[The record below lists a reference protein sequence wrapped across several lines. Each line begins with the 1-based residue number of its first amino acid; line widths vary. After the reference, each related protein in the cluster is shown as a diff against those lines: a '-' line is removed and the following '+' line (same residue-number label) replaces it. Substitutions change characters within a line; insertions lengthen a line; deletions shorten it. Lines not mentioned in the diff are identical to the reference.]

1 MALPRRYSAYL
12 RHTFCKFLAS
22 KVLSHI
28 DMQLQRTPASVSVLN
43 PEYAVF
49 GIIILAHQHLPTHW
63 IYKYQNLGMS
73 LHLNYISLRVTAN
86 AIMHVLFK
94 R

>member
-1 MALPRRYSAYL
+1 
-12 RHTFCKFLAS
+12 
-22 KVLSHI
+22 
-28 DMQLQRTPASVSVLN
+28 MQLQHTPASVSVLN

-49 GIIILAHQHLPTHW
+49 GIIILAHQRLPTHW
-63 IYKYQNLGMS
+63 IYNYQNLTIS

-94 R
+94 RWADAPRELKLARGLGTAGNYI